1 MKKIFPKKERGP
13 MMLID
18 KIFTIPLF
26 SANTQQYVC
35 TEVAELGS
43 STHSKT
49 YGLYFKWL
57 PTSFSVPEILRMDIE
72 IYKQNVKP
80 FLVSISLYEK
90 TNSGNYVVTCNGHFD
105 EDYISTPAKIQ
116 TMIER
121 LINR

>member
-1 MKKIFPKKERGP
+1 MKKIKERGP

-26 SANTQQYVC
+26 HANTQEYVC

-43 STHSKT
+43 DSTSKT
-49 YGLYFKWL
+49 YGIYFKWL
-57 PTSFSVPEILRMDIE
+57 PTSYAVPEILRLDIE

-80 FLVSISLYEK
+80 FLVNISLYEK
-90 TNSGNYVVTCNGHFD
+90 TKSGNYRVTCNGHFD

>member
-1 MKKIFPKKERGP
+1 MKKIKQVGP
-13 MMLID
+13 IMLVN
-18 KIFTIPLF
+18 KVFTIPLF
-26 SANTQQYVC
+26 SAAHQQYVC
-35 TEVAELGS
+35 TEVAELGTT
-43 STHSKT
+43 THSKT
-49 YGLYFKWL
+49 YGIYFKWL
-57 PTSFSVPEILRMDIE
+57 PSTYSVPEVLRMDIE

-80 FLVSISLYEK
+80 FLVMVSLYEK

>member
-1 MKKIFPKKERGP
+1 MRQIKPLKQRGP
-13 MMLID
+13 MMLMD
-18 KIFTIPLF
+18 RVFTIPLF
-26 SANTQQYVC
+26 HANTQQYVC
-35 TEVAELGS
+35 TEVTELGS

-57 PTSFSVPEILRMDIE
+57 PTSFSVPEILRLDIE

-80 FLVSISLYEK
+80 FLVNISLYEK

>member
-13 MMLID
+13 MMLMD
-18 KIFTIPLF
+18 RVFTIPLF
-26 SANTQQYVC
+26 QANTQQYVC
-35 TEVAELGS
+35 TKVAELS
-43 STHSKT
+43 SDANSKT

-57 PTSFSVPEILRMDIE
+57 PTTYSVPEILRMDIE

-80 FLVSISLYEK
+80 HLVNISLYEK

-121 LINR
+121 LIKR

>member
-13 MMLID
+13 MMLVD
-18 KIFTIPLF
+18 RVFTIPIF
-26 SANTQQYVC
+26 HANTQQYVC
-35 TEVAELGS
+35 TEVAELDS

-57 PTSFSVPEILRMDIE
+57 PTTYSVPEILRLDIE

-90 TNSGNYVVTCNGHFD
+90 TNSGNYRVTCNGHFD
-105 EDYISTPAKIQ
+105 EDYISTTAKIQ

>member
-1 MKKIFPKKERGP
+1 
-13 MMLID
+13 
-18 KIFTIPLF
+18 
-26 SANTQQYVC
+26 
-35 TEVAELGS
+35 
-43 STHSKT
+43 
-49 YGLYFKWL
+49 
-57 PTSFSVPEILRMDIE
+57 MDIE

-80 FLVSISLYEK
+80 YLVMVSLYEK

>member
-1 MKKIFPKKERGP
+1 MKKIKQVGP
-13 MMLID
+13 IMLVN
-18 KIFTIPLF
+18 KVFTIPLF
-26 SANTQQYVC
+26 NAATQQYVC
-35 TEVAELGS
+35 TEVTELGS

-57 PTSFSVPEILRMDIE
+57 PTTYSVPEILRMDIE

-80 FLVSISLYEK
+80 FLVNISLYEK
-90 TNSGNYVVTCNGHFD
+90 TNSGNYVVTCNEHFD
-105 EDYISTPAKIQ
+105 EDDISTPAKIQ